1 MSDLASAVQA
11 ALDSD
16 TPISRD
22 LAVEWCRRA
31 DDITTR
37 ALLYRLTGEAYE
49 RIQPLLGQQETCRV
63 IQRYLLACIRLDP
76 QDGAAFSRYEAAR
89 VLVSW
94 FQHLSRLAGD
104 TTPALHDAASAV
116 TQLYL
121 ESDAEVRNAI
131 ETGFLEHVLEDEEFR
146 PLFSGWAQDHRLREA
161 WQFALAWGEAH
172 PGFTRPWATRL
183 AGGGSGERARGPTSG

>member
-1 MSDLASAVQA
+1 MSDLTPAVQA

-31 DDITTR
+31 DDIRTL

-49 RIQPLLGQQETCRV
+49 RIQPPLGQQETCRL
-63 IQRYLLACIRLDP
+63 IQRYLLECIRLDP
-76 QDGAAFSRYEAAR
+76 QDGAAFSRFEAAE
-89 VLVSW
+89 VLVIW
-94 FQHLSRLAGD
+94 FQHLSRLGED
-104 TTPALHDAASAV
+104 TTPVLRDAASAV

-121 ESDAEVRNAI
+121 ESNAEVRNAI

-172 PGFTRPWATRL
+172 PGSTRRWATRL
-183 AGGGSGERARGPTSG
+183 AGRGSGERARGPTRG